1 MDKSWVVRGR
11 HTGEKDDAAKR
22 MRKEM
27 MPAEAIVW
35 NAVRGNKLDGLHFRR
50 QQVIDG
56 FIADFYCHTV
66 GLVVEI
72 DGTIHETRS
81 AEDRQRS
88 LAFAIRGLRTIR
100 FTNAR
105 ILNDL
110 PTCLEEIQ
118 GVARQS
124 Q

>member
-1 MDKSWVVRGR
+1 
-11 HTGEKDDAAKR
+11 
-22 MRKEM
+22 